1 MRVLSW
7 FGGAFLIAAVSV
19 GAFTVLKLGA
29 GTDAALTASRPAL
42 ATDASSNS
50 SVYDQFPQ
58 REFPAPKA
66 MPQPTPSPKP
76 KAAPAPA
83 AAPKQTTTPVTRTY
97 TAPAPVVIVS
107 AQQALINKDRAAA
120 GLPPLRW
127 SSCLAS
133 VARSNAARIAKQGY
147 LSHTNGP
154 TVDLGCHLGSHAG
167 ENIGYRSGGIDDA
180 RLNSMFM
187 ASPEHRANIMGRYYH
202 YVGTAWVVAPNGTAY
217 IAVEFS

>member
-1 MRVLSW
+1 MRSLSW
-7 FGGAFLIAAVSV
+7 LWGGLLVVAVSI
-19 GAFTVLKLGA
+19 GMFTALRPGHDSALSGSRS
-29 GTDAALTASRPAL
+29 TLAADTREV
-42 ATDASSNS
+42 T
-50 SVYDQFPQ
+50 SVYDHFPQ

-66 MPQPTPSPKP
+66 VAPSPSPAAKP
-76 KAAPAPA
+76 KPVA
-83 AAPKQTTTPVTRTY
+83 AAPKKTTP
-97 TAPAPVVIVS
+97 PVVHHSSPATVAIVS

-120 GLPPLRW
+120 GLPPLKW

-154 TVDLGCHLGSHAG
+154 SVDLGCRLGNHAG
-167 ENIGYRSGGIDDA
+167 ENIGYWSGGVDDVK
-180 RLNSMFM
+180 LNSMFM
-187 ASPEHRANIMGRYYH
+187 ASPEHKANIMGRYYH

>member
-1 MRVLSW
+1 MRNLSW
-7 FGGAFLIAAVSV
+7 VGGGLLIVAVSV
-19 GAFTVLKLGA
+19 AAFTAQKLGA
-29 GTDAALTASRPAL
+29 TDDASLTASRPVL
-42 ATDASSNS
+42 AADSGSQS
-50 SVYDQFPQ
+50 SVYDRFPQ
-58 REFPAPKA
+58 REYPAPRA
-66 MPQPTPSPKP
+66 VQPAPSPKP
-76 KAAPAPA
+76 KPVAVAPAP
-83 AAPKQTTTPVTRTY
+83 KKTVTPVVHHT
-97 TAPAPVVIVS
+97 TAPAPVAIVS

-154 TVDLGCHLGSHAG
+154 SVDLGCHLGNHAG
-167 ENIGYRSGGIDDA
+167 ENIGYWSGGIDDVK
-180 RLNSMFM
+180 LNSMFM

>member
-1 MRVLSW
+1 MRILSW
-7 FGGAFLIAAVSV
+7 LGGGLLIAAPTT
-19 GAFTVLKLGA
+19 GAYIALQPTRYA
-29 GTDAALTASRPAL
+29 SQAALAADTRS
-42 ATDASSNS
+42 DS
-50 SVYDQFPQ
+50 SVYDHFPQ
-58 REFPAPKA
+58 REFPAPKVA
-66 MPQPTPSPKP
+66 PSPSPSPSPSTAPKP
-76 KAAPAPA
+76 VAAAPAPKKTTPPVVHH
-83 AAPKQTTTPVTRTY
+83 AAPAT
-97 TAPAPVVIVS
+97 VVIVS
-107 AQQALINKDRAAA
+107 AQQALINQDRAAA

-154 TVDLGCHLGSHAG
+154 TVDLGCHLGNHAG
-167 ENIGYRSGGIDDA
+167 ENIGYWSGGINDTK
-180 RLNSMFM
+180 LNSMFM